1 MKLLVMDTSNWP
13 LGVAVIDQGVV
24 LGEINSYISKNH
36 SLRLMPA
43 IEQLLQ
49 ELQIKPGELQGI
61 GVAQGPG
68 SYTGVRI
75 GVTTAKT
82 LAWTLQIPLAGVSSL
97 QVIAQNR
104 PSESGL
110 IIPLVDARRG
120 QVYRGIYRWDEERE
134 LALPQQA
141 DRLQLITDLIEEYRG
156 SEEPLLFIGEGVSHH
171 REVLEQGLGAH
182 VRFAR
187 EMEHRPRAAQLA
199 QLVWKEWYTRQETD
213 IHSFVPEYLQL
224 AEAEANWLARQG
236 GSC

>member
-104 PSESGL
+104 PDESGL

-171 REVLEQGLGAH
+171 REVLEQGLGDH
-182 VRFAR
+182 IRFAR
-187 EMEHRPRAAQLA
+187 EIEHRPRAAQLA
-199 QLVWKEWYTRQETD
+199 QLVWKEWHTRQETD